1 LKIYEGTEIVDK
13 REEKKVGCF
22 HWRRQRS
29 LRKQIGYQRN
39 LNGAQVIYWPKLLHL
54 LFSLYAYIYIYINTC
69 MHRFSCLIT

>member
-1 LKIYEGTEIVDK
+1 MK

-39 LNGAQVIYWPKLLHL
+39 LNGPQLFHS
-54 LFSLYAYIYIYINTC
+54 LFSLCACIYITHAC
-69 MHRFSCLIT
+69 MHRFSCGIT